1 MIKITNT
8 VTGEVKEYL
17 ATDSNL
23 HFLGFLDRNV
33 YKIEW
38 ADGHES

>member
-8 VTGEVKEYL
+8 ITGEVKEYP

-23 HFLGFLDRNV
+23 HFIGFLDRNV

-38 ADGHES
+38 ADGRES